1 MASDAVLAVQQVL
14 NQQNGHHP
22 PLPPVTSSPP
32 QLLQPAVTQP
42 PQVPPLPPSKRQAPL
57 DSTTTTD
64 PDDSVSLSSLSQP
77 ASSHSQKSLLNK
89 SAVVSFLCNCR
100 DPQVMRIQI
109 VHSSVYCAKTSKVP
123 STMRF
128 PDIHHFPTK
137 FLANLRESKTHKV
150 DSSMVVGI
158 HGLSN
163 GMQ

>member
-32 QLLQPAVTQP
+32 QLSQPTVTQP

-89 SAVVSFLCNCR
+89 SAVVSFFYVTAGVPRLCGLK
-100 DPQVMRIQI
+100 
-109 VHSSVYCAKTSKVP
+109 YCIR
-123 STMRF
+123 RF
-128 PDIHHFPTK
+128 IAIEDLNFP
-137 FLANLRESKTHKV
+137 LE
-150 DSSMVVGI
+150 
-158 HGLSN
+158 
-163 GMQ
+163 

>member
-32 QLLQPAVTQP
+32 QLSQPTVTQP
-42 PQVPPLPPSKRQAPL
+42 PQVPTLPPSKRQAPL

-100 DPQVMRIQI
+100 GPQVYADSNSAF
-109 VHSSVYCAKTSKVP
+109 VG
-123 STMRF
+123 
-128 PDIHHFPTK
+128 
-137 FLANLRESKTHKV
+137 LLR
-150 DSSMVVGI
+150 
-158 HGLSN
+158 
-163 GMQ
+163 

>member
-32 QLLQPAVTQP
+32 QLSQPAVTQP
-42 PQVPPLPPSKRQAPL
+42 PQVQPLPPSKRQAPL

-100 DPQVMRIQI
+100 GPHVMRIQK
-109 VHSSVYCAKTSKVP
+109 VHSSVYCARRSKFP
-123 STMRF
+123 STSRHSPF
-128 PDIHHFPTK
+128 SHQIF
-137 FLANLRESKTHKV
+137 SK
-150 DSSMVVGI
+150 SY
-158 HGLSN
+158 
-163 GMQ
+163 